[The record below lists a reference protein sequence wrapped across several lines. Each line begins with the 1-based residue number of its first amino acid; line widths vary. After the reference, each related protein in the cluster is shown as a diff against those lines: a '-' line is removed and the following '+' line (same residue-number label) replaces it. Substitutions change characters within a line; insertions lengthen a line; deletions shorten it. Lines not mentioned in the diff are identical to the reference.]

1 MELFNIIIGVIG
13 ALSAVGTLIIAL
25 FGINLGRKV
34 SFKNETLYGTEAE
47 TRYNAVKDKLP
58 KDRLYY
64 EGLYEGGGG
73 KIAPQFEVERF
84 RYDPQTMDIQW
95 KGTNK
100 TVRYY
105 YTDNGKTMVKS
116 WKLK

>member
-25 FGINLGRKV
+25 FGIN
-34 SFKNETLYGTEAE
+34 F
-47 TRYNAVKDKLP
+47 
-58 KDRLYY
+58 
-64 EGLYEGGGG
+64 GG